1 MKGTVHNNY
10 TTPSYP
16 RVPFLWQG
24 SSGAIWLFTKT
35 RYSVC
40 LVAAGPY
47 AAGEQNMQTTITEAW
62 SRRLPAQ
69 ASVVLQND

>member
-1 MKGTVHNNY
+1 MKATLHNNVAAP
-10 TTPSYP
+10 TCPC
-16 RVPFLWQG
+16 VPFLWRG
-24 SSGAIWLFTKT
+24 MSSAIWLFTKT